1 MTTPMQLLSVNVGRP
16 EQIEGHTAPTGICK
30 RPAPGPVEIAPL
42 GLANDAVMDTKN
54 HGGPDQAVYLY
65 GQPDYDFWATELGQP
80 MPPGLFGENL
90 TLAGLES
97 QKILIG
103 DRFEIGPTLLEVTS
117 PRVPCATFAA
127 RMGDPHWVKR
137 FFAVNRPGVY
147 VRVLTAGLVEVGMP
161 VRHIPFA
168 GEPVP
173 MIELMHDYKRPAPER
188 MRWLLKA
195 PIHRDLATRYTDM
208 LAQGDL
214 LG

>member
-1 MTTPMQLLSVNVGRP
+1 MTSMQLLSVNVARP
-16 EQIEGHTAPTGICK
+16 EYIEGHKALTGICK
-30 RPAPGPVEIAPL
+30 RPVDGPVEIGAL
-42 GLANDAVMDTKN
+42 GLHDDAVMDTKN

-65 GQPDYDFWATELGQP
+65 GKPDYDFWAAEMGRP

-103 DRFEIGPTLLEVTS
+103 DRFEIGDALFEVTS
-117 PRVPCATFAA
+117 PRIPCATFAA
-127 RMGDPHWVKR
+127 RMGDSLWVRR

-147 VRVLTAGLVEVGMP
+147 VRVLKPGSVEAGMP
-161 VRHIPFA
+161 VRHLPFA
-168 GEPVP
+168 GEPIP
-173 MIELMHDYKRPAPER
+173 LIELMQDYKRPSAER

-195 PIHRDLATRYTDM
+195 PIHRDLVARYGDL

-214 LG
+214 LD